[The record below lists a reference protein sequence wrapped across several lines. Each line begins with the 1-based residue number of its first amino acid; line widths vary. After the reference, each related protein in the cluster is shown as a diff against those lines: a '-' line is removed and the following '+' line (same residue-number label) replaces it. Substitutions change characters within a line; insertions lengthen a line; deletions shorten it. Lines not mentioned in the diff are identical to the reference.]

1 MMSKQ
6 AVEDNTEIWASNI
19 SLNTKRRVN
28 LPEIK
33 NSLEELCR
41 MPLKK
46 AIIGR
51 YLGLYDEMVY
61 SKDRIK
67 KISVE
72 LNHLWSNLNFP
83 AVSLQRIEKKNSNS
97 R

>member
-1 MMSKQ
+1 MSSYMMSKQ
-6 AVEDNTEIWASNI
+6 AVEDNTAKWTSNI
-19 SLNTKRRVN
+19 SLNTKRRAN
-28 LPEIK
+28 LPEVK

-67 KISVE
+67 KYL
-72 LNHLWSNLNFP
+72 LN
-83 AVSLQRIEKKNSNS
+83 
-97 R
+97 